1 MTKEELMKQSSFEIK
16 LTGAGMKEE
25 EDGSTTFMAQC
36 NIQTFDLEKK
46 VTLKAVSGVIGS
58 GKSVL
63 EAENSAIDR
72 ACELLGEV

>member
-1 MTKEELMKQSSFEIK
+1 MTKEELMKKESYELK
-16 LTGAGMKEE
+16 LNGAGMKEE

-36 NIQTFDLEKK
+36 NIQIFDSEKK
-46 VTLKAVSGVIGS
+46 ITLKAVSGVLGS